1 MKIFEKIVGLLGL
14 LALILKFNH
23 LPGGSVL
30 FVLSLGTLATF
41 YIYLSFALFNNLKL
55 KDLFKKETYLGIS
68 KYRIIGSV
76 ITGFSLSMLLVGIL
90 FSIQHWPGAIFNLAS
105 GLVVAFII
113 FLVAFLKHLKN
124 NTYFYKNI
132 LLRLSIFGGIG
143 LTLLIL
149 NWNLVR

>member
-30 FVLSLGTLATF
+30 LVLSLGTLATF

-76 ITGFSLSMLLVGIL
+76 ITGFSLSILLVGIL
-90 FSIQHWPGAIFNLAS
+90 FSIQHWPGAIFNLTS

-113 FLVAFLKHLKN
+113 FLVALLKYLKN
-124 NTYFYKNI
+124 NTYFYKHI